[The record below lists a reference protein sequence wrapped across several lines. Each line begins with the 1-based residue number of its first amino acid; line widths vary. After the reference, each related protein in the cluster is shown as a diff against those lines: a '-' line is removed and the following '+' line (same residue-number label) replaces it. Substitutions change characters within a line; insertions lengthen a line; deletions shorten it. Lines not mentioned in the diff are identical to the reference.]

1 MRLASPSTRQTLR
14 APDAA
19 WRHQKSARYFQTS
32 LRKNQGANVA
42 WPVFAR
48 LCPAK
53 PRTARPIAIITQ
65 VEGSGIVA
73 WKLSAEI
80 EENSRAPPE
89 VENGWS
95 ATIG

>member
-1 MRLASPSTRQTLR
+1 MLLGHIKVR
-14 APDAA
+14 AIFLNLVETD
-19 WRHQKSARYFQTS
+19 
-32 LRKNQGANVA
+32 NQGASVA
-42 WPVFAR
+42 LPVFAR
-48 LCPAK
+48 LYPAK

-65 VEGSGIVA
+65 VEGSGTVA

-95 ATIG
+95 ATKGAPLVREST

>member
-1 MRLASPSTRQTLR
+1 MLLGHIKSPRVFPNFVET
-14 APDAA
+14 D
-19 WRHQKSARYFQTS
+19 
-32 LRKNQGANVA
+32 NQGANVA

-65 VEGSGIVA
+65 VEGSGTVA
-73 WKLSAEI
+73 WKLSAVI

-95 ATIG
+95 ATIGAPLVRESAWLRS